1 MRELVAL
8 SAVRLN
14 CSSLSA
20 RAAKSLDT
28 SRTTAGQQDGRPSL
42 PVGSGH
48 WSPSSTIR
56 ERSAGVFRRVSAR
69 PVSSS
74 MVMNMTPLAD
84 PGFCRTST
92 SPAV

>member
-1 MRELVAL
+1 MTPVEQLL
-8 SAVRLN
+8 GNKMDDLPFP
-14 CSSLSA
+14 
-20 RAAKSLDT
+20 LDPAID
-28 SRTTAGQQDGRPSL
+28 RHHRRFENDPPAFFEECRP
-42 PVGSGH
+42 
-48 WSPSSTIR
+48 
-56 ERSAGVFRRVSAR
+56 A